1 MLIDV
6 RLEVLHLT
14 IAIVLGR
21 TIALASRD
29 EEDRWVA
36 TNLKLAR
43 DEVSSGINLSE
54 ANLAAIDVVLLGEL
68 LPGRKKSLAVT
79 APWSIASNEGISL
92 SLGDLLIE
100 GLANDDINLTRG
112 SSSRNVLALDVLLGL
127 AVNKLLSK
135 GLDLLLVESL
145 ELTLVK
151 LLTVDDGNLELLV
164 AVQVHLM
171 EVVVTAISGNKV
183 KLALE
188 LTSNRTKTV
197 KDVTKT
203 SGVVLSADLAVDN
216 EHRKRAIADTSV
228 LVIDTSKRD
237 RDFLDPLADGFS
249 VVLAAV
255 DNLLLLTLAKVA
267 ESNDLIL
274 VLSGGGSDT
283 KDVVLTESVCSRGIR
298 LAKLGV
304 SSGVGDEL
312 DILTALDELL
322 DSFLV
327 LEGLGSR
334 TSLCT
339 HVLDDAV
346 GFTRTVVFSLLTLV
360 ENVKSGVTVNSETIS
375 KLSLYSAIDLTEDN
389 TLRLEDSSSLDEFR
403 SKVLA
408 VTTPWCIELNEHGFS
423 FVDNLIKVVLGK
435 NNNLAVLLS

>member
-1 MLIDV
+1 
-6 RLEVLHLT
+6 
-14 IAIVLGR
+14 
-21 TIALASRD
+21 
-29 EEDRWVA
+29 
-36 TNLKLAR
+36 
-43 DEVSSGINLSE
+43 
-54 ANLAAIDVVLLGEL
+54 
-68 LPGRKKSLAVT
+68 
-79 APWSIASNEGISL
+79 
-92 SLGDLLIE
+92 
-100 GLANDDINLTRG
+100 
-112 SSSRNVLALDVLLGL
+112 
-127 AVNKLLSK
+127 
-135 GLDLLLVESL
+135 
-145 ELTLVK
+145 
-151 LLTVDDGNLELLV
+151 
-164 AVQVHLM
+164 M